1 MKNIDEKD
9 YALLKY
15 SIIGPLI
22 TTPEAY
28 SSDHDFFRLAAEKS
42 YVSPSGETI
51 KVSAST
57 IQRWYYTYKKE
68 GFEGLIIKRRIDY
81 GVPRKISIEVFHEVE
96 EIIKQ
101 YPRMKAKDIYL
112 QISSKIK
119 CSYDTINRIYK
130 NIKEKDNKNIPNKQM
145 LRYELA
151 HANDVWCADS
161 SAGPYLYSKDGK
173 QRLWIIAFIDDASR
187 LITGCKIF
195 DSDNTVNLMSTLKS
209 AISLNGK
216 PKVLNMD
223 NGKNYRSRQMAI
235 IAAKLGVS
243 LHYDP
248 VKTPQ
253 SKAKIERFFRTLKEH
268 WLASIN
274 YHDFKSIDDYQISLN
289 NYVSLYNNTIHT
301 SLNGKTPIERRDI
314 DASLIKYIDKDKLD
328 KDFLFEIER
337 KVSFD
342 SIVLID
348 TREYQV
354 PPKFARKRV
363 KIKYSFDFKT
373 VLIVDENENAYEIR
387 LNNKVDNSITR
398 RTRLTEDTLWI

>member
-1 MKNIDEKD
+1 MFLYSKT
-9 YALLKY
+9 ALLFSKY
-15 SIIGPLI
+15 IL
-22 TTPEAY
+22 TN
-28 SSDHDFFRLAAEKS
+28 
-42 YVSPSGETI
+42 
-51 KVSAST
+51 
-57 IQRWYYTYKKE
+57 
-68 GFEGLIIKRRIDY
+68 
-81 GVPRKISIEVFHEVE
+81 VE
-96 EIIKQ
+96 S
-101 YPRMKAKDIYL
+101 
-112 QISSKIK
+112 SSKILPNSSNALLGTFTK
-119 CSYDTINRIYK
+119 ISTVSSSFEVFFANLKLSVAVISKVPFWALKFKLVNTILVS
-130 NIKEKDNKNIPNKQM
+130 EV
-145 LRYELA
+145 A